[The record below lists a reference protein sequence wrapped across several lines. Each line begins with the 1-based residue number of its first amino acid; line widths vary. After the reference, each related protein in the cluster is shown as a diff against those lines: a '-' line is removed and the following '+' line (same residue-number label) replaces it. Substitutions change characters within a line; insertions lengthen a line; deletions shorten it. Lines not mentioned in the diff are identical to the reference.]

1 MIDNNQLHAA
11 EMTTGEVVSR
21 DGTRIGYYRMGDGP
35 GLVLLHGSME
45 SARSHTQLA
54 QALADAFTVYLP
66 DRRGRGLSG
75 PYASDFSV
83 RQEVDDLSALL
94 TETGTHN
101 VFGVSAS
108 GLIALEAART
118 LPTVHKI
125 AVYEPALLT
134 SDQRNDWLARYDK
147 EMAEGNVAAAMVT
160 SMKGLELAPP
170 IVNVLPTRLL
180 VAVTNLALKNEDK
193 KAVAGEMTM
202 RVLAPTLH
210 YEGAL
215 IAEMT
220 GAAEQFRAVRADVL
234 LMSGSKGLRLFQPGL
249 DALEQVLPHAHRVVF
264 PGLDH
269 GASADMSS
277 RNRGAKPD
285 VVAAELRR
293 FFIQP

>member
-1 MIDNNQLHAA
+1 MIDNNQLRAA
-11 EMTTGEVVSR
+11 EMRTGQVISR
-21 DGTRIGYYRMGDGP
+21 DGTRIGYYRLGHGP

-75 PYASDFSV
+75 PYASDYSV
-83 RQEVDDLSALL
+83 RQEVDDLDALL
-94 TETGTHN
+94 TETGAHN

-108 GLIALEAART
+108 GLVALEAART
-118 LPTVHKI
+118 LPAVHKI

-134 SDQRNDWLARYDK
+134 SKQRNDWLVRFDK
-147 EMAEGNVAAAMVT
+147 EMAEGDVAAAMVT
-160 SMKGLELAPP
+160 SMKGLQLAPP
-170 IVNVLPTRLL
+170 IVNIMPTRLL
-180 VAVTNLALKNEDK
+180 VAATNLALKSEDK
-193 KAVAGEMTM
+193 KAVPGEITM
-202 RVLAPTLH
+202 RMLAPTLH

-220 GAAEQFRAVRADVL
+220 GAVERFRSVRADVL
-234 LMSGSKGLRLFQPGL
+234 LLGGSKGLRLFQPGL
-249 DALEQVLPHAHRVVF
+249 DTLERVLPHARRVVF

-269 GASADMSS
+269 GASADVSS
-277 RNRGAKPD
+277 RNRGGKPD

-293 FFIQP
+293 FFAQP

>member
-1 MIDNNQLHAA
+1 MIDNNQLRAA
-11 EMTTGEVVSR
+11 EMRTGQVISR
-21 DGTRIGYYRMGDGP
+21 DGTRIGYYRLGHGP

-75 PYASDFSV
+75 PYASDYSV
-83 RQEVDDLSALL
+83 RQEVDDLDALL
-94 TETGTHN
+94 TETGAHN

-108 GLIALEAART
+108 GLVALEAART
-118 LPTVHKI
+118 LPAVHKI

-134 SDQRNDWLARYDK
+134 SKQRNDWLVRFDK
-147 EMAEGNVAAAMVT
+147 EMAKGDVAAAMVT
-160 SMKGLELAPP
+160 SMKGLQLAPP
-170 IVNVLPTRLL
+170 IVNIMPTRLL
-180 VAVTNLALKNEDK
+180 VAATNLALKSEDK
-193 KAVAGEMTM
+193 KAVAGEITM
-202 RVLAPTLH
+202 RMLAPTLH

-220 GAAEQFRAVRADVL
+220 GEAERFRSVRADVL
-234 LMSGSKGLRLFQPGL
+234 LLGGSKGLRLFQPGL
-249 DALEQVLPHAHRVVF
+249 DALERVLPHARRVVF

-269 GASADMSS
+269 GASADVSS
-277 RNRGAKPD
+277 RNRGGKPD

-293 FFIQP
+293 FFTQP